1 MFRVMELDRVWTIWG
16 VTNTLGFTNTLGNIS
31 LSVSIGNSRV
41 LVVTLKSKTWGTFI
55 QNNMYLAVTFY
66 FN

>member
-16 VTNTLGFTNTLGNIS
+16 VTNTLGNIS

-41 LVVTLKSKTWGTFI
+41 LVLVVTLKSKTWGTFI
-55 QNNMYLAVTFY
+55 KNNM
-66 FN
+66 